1 MGSRLFSAVLSI
13 VMKEGRQAAGGGG
26 VSILLVYLTV
36 RGPAQSCREQAIDR

>member
-13 VMKEGRQAAGGGG
+13 VMKEGRQAAGGG